1 MNANQDMTETE
12 YLASYDIAKYPRPSL
27 TADVVALSIQ
37 DIPTDNY
44 RSPMVPRMS
53 VLLIKRGSH
62 PFKGMW
68 ARPGGFSKQDERIE
82 DTAAREL
89 FEETGLRGQ
98 LLMHVDVFS
107 EKGRDPRG
115 WIVSSAYLAIVRK
128 SHARITGGDDAAE
141 ARWFPVDEILTGKI
155 ELAFDHLKIIKRAME
170 RLQPVSSEDLAFSFL
185 PPRFTMTEFQRVYEI
200 VVNHEV
206 VRTNFRKK
214 MERKVTLASGVSKVK
229 AGHRPAAL
237 YKKA

>member
-1 MNANQDMTETE
+1 MNKENDMTEAE
-12 YLASYDIAKYPRPSL
+12 YLKGYDIAKYPRPSL

-37 DIPTDNY
+37 DAPTENY
-44 RSPMVPRMS
+44 RSPTVPRMS
-53 VLLIKRGSH
+53 VLLIRRGGH

-68 ARPGGFSKQDERIE
+68 ALPGGFSKQDERIE

-98 LLMHVDVFS
+98 LMMHVDVFS
-107 EKGRDPRG
+107 AKGRDPRG
-115 WIVSSAYLAIVRK
+115 WIVSSAYLAVVRK
-128 SHARITGGDDAAE
+128 SQAKIKGGDDAAE
-141 ARWFPVDEILTGKI
+141 ARWFPVEDVLAGRVV
-155 ELAFDHLKIIKRAME
+155 LAFDHLEIVRRAME
-170 RLQPVSSEDLAFSFL
+170 RLQPVSSEDLTFCFL
-185 PPRFTMTEFQRVYEI
+185 PTRFTMAEFQRVYEI

-206 VRTNFRKK
+206 VRSNFRKK
-214 MERKVTLASGVSKVK
+214 MERKVVLTNDLSEER